1 MLLARWN
8 VQKISV
14 RISVDA
20 LKLCLYFIFIIL
32 LIELGMTGCK
42 TFRALSLSVFSLIWM
57 YHVLGE
63 TLKFSF
69 LLCISS
75 LLQKR
80 CHQFGSYIC
89 IQIALL
95 FSSSEADD
103 INIPLD
109 TTLHDRDSCGDYGA
123 TRLWFRSYDGNEMFE
138 ALMMQLS
145 HCKENSKQ

>member
-1 MLLARWN
+1 M
-8 VQKISV
+8 QKISV

-32 LIELGMTGCK
+32 LIELGMTGYK

-95 FSSSEADD
+95 FNTAFLSALTHFFDVMNFPSLTSDYLFAH
-103 INIPLD
+103 D
-109 TTLHDRDSCGDYGA
+109 TK
-123 TRLWFRSYDGNEMFE
+123 SYKKYREE
-138 ALMMQLS
+138 R
-145 HCKENSKQ
+145 

>member
-32 LIELGMTGCK
+32 LIELGMTGYK

-95 FSSSEADD
+95 FNGKCRYKIFPLTQIFIIRNENENGHQIWLIAVT
-103 INIPLD
+103 IYLYLHMQIPNVA
-109 TTLHDRDSCGDYGA
+109 Y
-123 TRLWFRSYDGNEMFE
+123 
-138 ALMMQLS
+138 QV
-145 HCKENSKQ
+145 

>member
-1 MLLARWN
+1 M
-8 VQKISV
+8 QKISV

-32 LIELGMTGCK
+32 LIELGMTGYK

-95 FSSSEADD
+95 FSSSRSDD

-109 TTLHDRDSCGDYGA
+109 TTFHD
-123 TRLWFRSYDGNEMFE
+123 TRCLKMY
-138 ALMMQLS
+138 
-145 HCKENSKQ
+145 ENLNYYLIHLLAYLQINYKWILLLINIYTA

>member
-1 MLLARWN
+1 M
-8 VQKISV
+8 QKISV

-32 LIELGMTGCK
+32 LIELGMTGYK

-95 FSSSEADD
+95 FNTAFLSALTHFFWCDEFSLTD
-103 INIPLD
+103 I
-109 TTLHDRDSCGDYGA
+109 
-123 TRLWFRSYDGNEMFE
+123 RLSPRSWYKIIQKYREE
-138 ALMMQLS
+138 R
-145 HCKENSKQ
+145 